1 MNILVMNVSLRPQS
15 PVKLFPIGLGFV
27 TTAMKRAGFEFD
39 LIDID
44 AHRYSDSEVRKRI
57 QKKKYDVVCMGCIVT
72 GYRIVKS
79 LCDVIKEIHPH
90 ATIVVGNSVA
100 TSVAETLLK
109 KTRAD
114 IAVMSEGDETIVELL
129 GLLAGN
135 DSLDGVKGI
144 SFLRDGTFVRN
155 PSRPLIK
162 DISSLPFI
170 DFSPY
175 DIDIYIDASKQH
187 ANDPLP
193 MKRDDVRAMPVNTA
207 RGCIANCTFCYHV
220 FKNSPY
226 RFRNPDSIV
235 AEIRELISRYSI
247 NYVLFWDELTFF
259 SKKQTIALVDR
270 LLAEDLDIY
279 WAGSCRGNLFDC
291 EEDLEIMEKM
301 KKSGCVSMAYSLE
314 SSNPSIL
321 KMMNKHVSAEQFST
335 QTGLFHRAGIPVG
348 TSIVM
353 GYPQETPETIRRT
366 FECCIEN
373 SIYPSAGYLLPQPG
387 SKMYDYAVANGFIG
401 DEEEYLLKMG
411 DRQDL
416 RLNMTSMSDE
426 EFEMYVME
434 GLKRCNSLLE
444 VGLDERSLIKTKHYR
459 AGGKVLRA

>member
-1 MNILVMNVSLRPQS
+1 M
-15 PVKLFPIGLGFV
+15 
-27 TTAMKRAGFEFD
+27 
-39 LIDID
+39 
-44 AHRYSDSEVRKRI
+44 
-57 QKKKYDVVCMGCIVT
+57 
-72 GYRIVKS
+72 
-79 LCDVIKEIHPH
+79 
-90 ATIVVGNSVA
+90 
-100 TSVAETLLK
+100 
-109 KTRAD
+109 
-114 IAVMSEGDETIVELL
+114 
-129 GLLAGN
+129 AGN
-135 DSLDGVKGI
+135 DPLDHVQGI
-144 SFLRDGTFVRN
+144 SYIRN
-155 PSRPLIK
+155 GEFIKNPDRLLIK
-162 DISSLPFI
+162 DISSLPII
-170 DFSPY
+170 DFSLF
-175 DIDIYIDASKQH
+175 DVDIYIEASRQH

-193 MKRDDVRAMPVNTA
+193 MKREEVRAMPVNTA

-235 AEIRELISRYSI
+235 AEIRELISRYQI
-247 NYVLFWDELTFF
+247 NYILFWDELTFF

-270 LLAEDLDIY
+270 LLAEDLDVY

-314 SSNPSIL
+314 SSDPSIL
-321 KMMNKHVSAEQFST
+321 KMMNKHVSAKQFST

-348 TSIVM
+348 TSLVM

-387 SKMYDYAVANGFIG
+387 SKMYDYAIASGFIG

-416 RLNMTSMSDE
+416 RLNMTSMNDE
-426 EFEMYVME
+426 EFEMYVLE
-434 GLKRCNSLLE
+434 GLKRCNSLLG

>member
-1 MNILVMNVSLRPQS
+1 MNILVINVSLRPQS
-15 PVKLFPIGLGFV
+15 PVKLFPIGLGFI
-27 TTAMKRAGFEFD
+27 TTAMKRAGFDFD
-39 LIDID
+39 LLDID
-44 AHRYSDSEVRKRI
+44 AHRYTDSEVRKRI

-72 GYRIVKS
+72 GYKIVKS
-79 LCDVIKEIHPH
+79 LCDVIKDIHPQ
-90 ATIVVGNSVA
+90 AKIVVGNSVA
-100 TSVAETLLK
+100 TSIAETLLK
-109 KTRAD
+109 RTQAD
-114 IAVMSEGDETIVELL
+114 IAVMLEGDETIVALL
-129 GLLAGN
+129 KALAAN
-135 DSLDGVKGI
+135 DPLDHVQGI
-144 SFLRDGTFVRN
+144 SYVRN
-155 PSRPLIK
+155 GEFIRNAARPLIK

-170 DFSPY
+170 DFSPF

-235 AEIRELISRYSI
+235 TEIRELISRYQI
-247 NYVLFWDELTFF
+247 NYILFWDELTFF

-270 LLAEDLDIY
+270 LLAEDLDVY

-314 SSNPSIL
+314 SSDPSIL

-348 TSIVM
+348 TSLVM

-366 FECCIEN
+366 FDCCIEN
-373 SIYPSAGYLLPQPG
+373 RIYPSAGYLLPQPG
-387 SKMYDYAVANGFIG
+387 SKMYDYAREHGFIG
-401 DEEEYLLKMG
+401 EEEEYLLKMG

-416 RLNMTSMSDE
+416 RVNMTSIPDE
-426 EFEMYVME
+426 EFECHVLE
-434 GLKRCNSLLE
+434 GLKRCNRILD
-444 VGLDERSLIKTKHYR
+444 VGLEERSLIKTQHYR
-459 AGGKVLRA
+459 AKEKVLRA